1 MSNEPSPR
9 QDTRRRVVERLMAR
23 REEIRELHDE
33 HGVNYAQLGK
43 RFGVGEST
51 IRRVLRGAR

>member
-1 MSNEPSPR
+1 
-9 QDTRRRVVERLMAR
+9 MAR